1 MTKKETIG
9 PNKVNNE
16 DAGTSAAGE
25 GTGAFKEETA
35 EGAVAEEGGNA
46 KSKEEAE
53 TAVEEKEEKSD
64 GGESKRKKHSK
75 EKELESKLHEQHDK
89 YLRLSAEF
97 DNYRKRAM
105 KERIELTQYISA
117 EIYVKILPVIDDFE
131 RAYTS
136 IKDTDAMDA
145 VRQGIELIYNKFKEH
160 LNQQGVKEIDAFHK
174 EFNTDY
180 HDAVSR
186 FPVQDEELKGK
197 VIDVIEKGY
206 MLNDKVIR
214 YCKVIVGE

>member
-9 PNKVNNE
+9 TNKVNNE
-16 DAGTSAAGE
+16 VAGTAAAGE
-25 GTGAFKEETA
+25 GKETFEEETA
-35 EGAVAEEGGNA
+35 GGAAAEEGGNA
-46 KSKEEAE
+46 KSKDEAE
-53 TAVEEKEEKSD
+53 TTAEEKEEKSD
-64 GGESKRKKHSK
+64 GGESKRRKHSK

-117 EIYVKILPVIDDFE
+117 EIYVKMLPVIDDFE

-145 VRQGIELIYNKFKEH
+145 IRQGIELIYNKFKEH

>member
-9 PNKVNNE
+9 TNKVNNE
-16 DAGTSAAGE
+16 DTGTVAAGE

-35 EGAVAEEGGNA
+35 GGAAAEEGGNT

-53 TAVEEKEEKSD
+53 TTAEEKEEKSD

-117 EIYVKILPVIDDFE
+117 EIYVKMLPVIDDFE

-174 EFNTDY
+174 EFDTDY